1 MGKWRIPGGG
11 LTVAVVVAAVLASCS
26 GLGAD
31 GDGDDGSGDGV
42 RGVGRGDGRG
52 EKSASAPLSVAAVG
66 RMAAEP
72 GSRCPVR
79 YDMAGAARAAGV
91 HGAVEDGSVEGEL
104 PDGADTPLA
113 QSDGALVDCGYR
125 LGTEQ
130 VRLFTVGVAKGY
142 AVSVLLPQIQHDAGI
157 PMDDLLDYA
166 GRAQRAKRG
175 EALLT
180 SSGNVAAVRLPVTGQ
195 GDVALVLSVGE
206 HRTRLS
212 EDQVADLATRLASQA
227 RGRAPDAGP
236 PAGRRD

>member
-11 LTVAVVVAAVLASCS
+11 LTVAVVIAAVLASCS
-26 GLGAD
+26 GLGED
-31 GDGDDGSGDGV
+31 GDGGDADGGDN
-42 RGVGRGDGRG
+42 RGDGRS
-52 EKSASAPLSVAAVG
+52 ERSASAPLSVSAVR

-79 YDMAGAARAAGV
+79 YDMAAAARAAGV
-91 HGAVEDGSVEGEL
+91 HGAVEDGAVEGEL
-104 PDGADTPLA
+104 PDGADSPLA

-125 LGTEQ
+125 LGKEQ
-130 VRLFTVGVAKGY
+130 VRLFTVGVTKGY

-157 PMDDLLDYA
+157 PMDDLLAYA
-166 GRAQRAKRG
+166 GRAQRAKGG

-195 GDVALVLSVGE
+195 GDVALVLSIGE

-212 EDQVADLATRLASQA
+212 RDQVADLATRLAEQA
-227 RGRAPDAGP
+227 RGRAPEQSP
-236 PAGRRD
+236 PAGRRG

>member
-11 LTVAVVVAAVLASCS
+11 LTVAVVIAAVLASCS
-26 GLGAD
+26 GLGED
-31 GDGDDGSGDGV
+31 GDRGDDGNGDSGDG
-42 RGVGRGDGRG
+42 GRGGGRA

-66 RMAAEP
+66 RMAAGP

-91 HGAVEDGSVEGEL
+91 HGPVENGPVEGEL
-104 PDGADTPLA
+104 PDAADSPLA

-125 LGTEQ
+125 LGEEQ

-157 PMDDLLDYA
+157 LMDDLLDYA

-180 SSGNVAAVRLPVTGQ
+180 SSGNVAAVRLPVTGE
-195 GDVALVLSVGE
+195 GDVALVLSIGE

-212 EDQVADLATRLASQA
+212 EEQVTELATRLAKQA
-227 RGRAPDAGP
+227 RGRAPD
-236 PAGRRD
+236 